1 MNIGYVARTL
11 STTIVC
17 IATFAIP
24 ALGQDAAQCTPEAE
38 HANKTIVRRFYEQVW
53 FTNNPEFVD
62 EVFAPEYVAHDT
74 GDRKNVTEKAEMQ
87 KEIAGFLWA
96 NSDISGSIDYQIA
109 DCNMVATRW
118 QARFEPTSLLFK
130 ILGGHKQIPIINVM
144 RFENGKVV
152 EIWNHRHDIDTP
164 MGNIKF
170 VKGVAVGLIPA
181 IIFFGL
187 SLLLWRKLRK
197 LKNADAQ

>member
-1 MNIGYVARTL
+1 MNISNVTRTL

-24 ALGQDAAQCTPEAE
+24 GLGQDAARCTPEAE
-38 HANKTIVRRFYEQVW
+38 DANKIIARRFYEQVW

-62 EVFAPEYVAHDT
+62 EVFAPSYIAHDI
-74 GDRKNVTEKAEMQ
+74 GDVKGVKEPASMQ
-87 KEIAGFLWA
+87 KEIAGFLWD
-96 NSDISGSIDYQIA
+96 NGNMSGSIDFQIA
-109 DCNMVATRW
+109 DCDLVATRW
-118 QARFEPTSLLFK
+118 QWRFQATSLMFK
-130 ILGGHKQIPIINVM
+130 ILGGREQVPIINVF

-152 EIWNHRHDIDTP
+152 EVWNHRHDIDTP
-164 MGNIKF
+164 MGNVKF
-170 VKGVAVGLIPA
+170 VKGLGVGLIPA

-197 LKNADAQ
+197 LKNADA